1 MSKPP
6 RYNVP
11 IELPSP
17 LACSPGLGNGACL
30 PNHRTQICCSFF
42 LFAMNEVSLHL
53 PPIKKRKSKCLEFCA
68 GGRVGGVCRW
78 GLNFV
83 PQCLFF
89 WSIMWCSQNGN
100 DLSKDLANQHWP
112 QAKNESEV
120 FLRHPSTIFG
130 YPTWSMY
137 RKSWRFLFKFGRI
150 MAIEYLKMYL
160 IFTTFIF
167 SA

>member
-1 MSKPP
+1 MCQSHQG
-6 RYNVP
+6 YNVP

-30 PNHRTQICCSFF
+30 PNNHRTRICCSFL

-53 PPIKKRKSKCLEFCA
+53 PPIKKKKKQMPRILC
-68 GGRVGGVCRW
+68 GGVGRGGCRW

-100 DLSKDLANQHWP
+100 DLSKDLANHHWP
-112 QAKNESEV
+112 QAKYESEV
-120 FLRHPSTIFG
+120 FLRHPSKIFG

-150 MAIEYLKMYL
+150 MAIENLKMYL
-160 IFTTFIF
+160 ILPLLFF
-167 SA
+167 

>member
-1 MSKPP
+1 MCQSHQGSTL
-6 RYNVP
+6 P
-11 IELPSP
+11 IVL
-17 LACSPGLGNGACL
+17 L
-30 PNHRTQICCSFF
+30 FF

-53 PPIKKRKSKCLEFCA
+53 SPNKKKKKKCLEFC
-68 GGRVGGVCRW
+68 GGWGGGGVVG

-100 DLSKDLANQHWP
+100 DLSKDLANHHWP
-112 QAKNESEV
+112 QAKYESEM

-137 RKSWRFLFKFGRI
+137 RNSLAIFIKIWWSYGYWKSQKAFD
-150 MAIEYLKMYL
+150 
-160 IFTTFIF
+160 FTTFII
-167 SA
+167 SI